1 MEEQSPHPH
10 NRRSVDNV
18 YKLNNERK
26 LEMCISNLQIFKSL
40 KKKLEDLKA
49 TASGEQEMVI
59 ILFST
64 ILLLKP

>member
-18 YKLNNERK
+18 YKLNKRK
-26 LEMCISNLQIFKSL
+26 LEMYISNLQIFKSL
-40 KKKLEDLKA
+40 KKKLKDLKA